1 VEVEDAHREE
11 VKDVHGEEVKDV
23 HEEEVEDVHGEE
35 VEDAHGEEVED
46 HQDID
51 WHDKVSCANDS
62 ACMGKKTATA
72 IPACMLPTNAQYAPH
87 FHVDA
92 GSHDVVLLESQ

>member
-1 VEVEDAHREE
+1 MEVEDACREE

-23 HEEEVEDVHGEE
+23 CR
-35 VEDAHGEEVED
+35 EEVED
-46 HQDID
+46 HQDVD

-72 IPACMLPTNAQYAPH
+72 IPACMLPTNSRYAPH
-87 FHVDA
+87 FHIDA
-92 GSHDVVLLESQ
+92 GSHNVVLLESQ